1 MSVKRRD
8 LIKYLQENG
17 FYLLR
22 EGGNHSI
29 YTNDIKI
36 IPIKRHRQFDR
47 ITANELCKQAG
58 LSPKFLF
65 FNLLSL
71 DLEKSA
77 QDKGQ

>member
-8 LIKYLQENG
+8 LVKYLKTNG

-29 YTNDIKI
+29 YTDNNKT
-36 IPIKRHRQFDR
+36 IPVKRHRHFDR

-58 LSPKFLF
+58 LKPKF
-65 FNLLSL
+65 
-71 DLEKSA
+71 
-77 QDKGQ
+77 